1 MKKVAAIL
9 VTYNRVDL
17 LKKCLSQLLIQPAA
31 LTQIL
36 VIDNHSSDDTQ
47 SFMSKLVK
55 EYHQVIYS
63 RLDSNLGGAGG
74 FSEGIKQAMSLDVDY
89 FWIMDDD
96 TIPNPDT
103 LTNLLD
109 ADKQLQSKWS
119 FLSSNV
125 RWVDNKAARMNQLT
139 TQKYWSD
146 EIGNGL
152 IAVKTG
158 TFVSIL
164 IKKNDVERVGLPISE
179 FFIWSDDTEYTIRLS
194 DKFTGYFVINST
206 VTHETKVNLSV
217 DLVHERD
224 KNKISRYY
232 YSLRNG
238 FYIARREKKVGRYF
252 VRAVLLSLSVIV
264 SNSEYKWLKLK
275 ALYRGLFAGFVF
287 NPKIKFYS

>member
-9 VTYNRVDL
+9 VTYDRVDL

-55 EYHQVIYS
+55 EHHQVIYS

>member
-55 EYHQVIYS
+55 EHHQVIYS

-164 IKKNDVERVGLPISE
+164 IKKDDVVRVGLPISE

-252 VRAVLLSLSVIV
+252 VRAVLLYLSVIV

>member
-1 MKKVAAIL
+1 MKKVAAVL

-17 LKKCLSQLLIQPAA
+17 LKKCLSQLLIQPTE
-31 LTQIL
+31 LSKIL
-36 VIDNHSSDDTQ
+36 VIDNHSSDGTEIY
-47 SFMSKLVK
+47 MSKMIK
-55 EYHQVIYS
+55 QNHQIIYS
-63 RLDSNLGGAGG
+63 RLSNNLGGAGG
-74 FSEGIKQAMSLDVDY
+74 FAEGIKQAMSLDVDY

-96 TIPNPDT
+96 TIPNSDT
-103 LTNLLD
+103 LSNLLA
-109 ADKQLQSKWS
+109 ADEQLQSKWS

-146 EIGNGL
+146 EINNGL
-152 IAVKTG
+152 VAVKTG

-164 IKKNDVERVGLPISE
+164 IKKDDVRRVGLPISE

-194 DKFTGYFVINST
+194 NKITGYFVINST

-224 KNKISRYY
+224 KNKIKRYY

-238 FYIARREKKVGRYF
+238 FYIARREKKVIRYC
-252 VRAVLLSLSVIV
+252 VRAILLSISVV
-264 SNSEYKWLKLK
+264 TSNSDYKWNKLK
-275 ALYRGLFAGFVF
+275 VLYRGLMAGFVF
-287 NPKIKFYS
+287 NPKIKFYL

>member
-55 EYHQVIYS
+55 EHHQVIYS
-63 RLDSNLGGAGG
+63 RLESNLGGAGG

-164 IKKNDVERVGLPISE
+164 IKKDDVERVGLPISE

-194 DKFTGYFVINST
+194 DKLTGYFVINST